1 MQTLARWSTTHR
13 RTVIILWLVVLIASI
28 GTARS
33 LKNQFDNN
41 LTLPHTDAQRA
52 TSLLRE
58 RFPAQAGDIDQIV
71 FHARNGVLTEP
82 ATKSR
87 IDRVLRTVAGLPHV
101 TRVVTPFAVTNAI
114 SPDGRTAFGLV
125 SFDER
130 GDALPTSAVMRV
142 IRAANMAKTFQL
154 DVALGGNAIEESQRP
169 TLGAATLIGI
179 AAAMVVL
186 FLSFGSLF
194 AMGLPIVT
202 ALFGLG
208 TSMGLIAALTHVLS
222 TPDFATELA
231 LLIGLGVGVD
241 YALFVVT
248 RFRDA
253 VESTTDVD
261 QAVVEAMNT
270 AGRSVAFAGST
281 VVIAVLGLF
290 LVGVKLFYGV
300 ALATSLTVLLV
311 LAASLTLLPAL
322 LSLAGARVSRRA
334 TARGTVWRRWIG
346 FIQRWPLGAAAAATG
361 TLLLLT
367 APALGLR
374 LASSD
379 AGNDRPGTTTREAYE
394 LLKRGFGPGFN
405 APLQIAVAVPSRGS
419 ATHVTALRS
428 AIARTPGIAA
438 VAQPVYNQAHNAVS
452 LTVFPQSSPQSSQTY
467 ALVKHLRKVV
477 VPSAVA
483 GSGLTAYVGGFTA
496 SQVDLAHVLSN
507 KLPLFIGVV
516 ILLSA
521 LLLLVVFRSLVI
533 PLQAAFMNLLAMGAS
548 LGVVQAVFE
557 RGWGAGLI
565 GATRSPIEAFIPVIA
580 FAIVFG
586 LSMDYEV
593 FLLSRIHEEW
603 VRSANHSI
611 AVREGLARTGRV
623 VTAAAAVMVV
633 VFASFAASDNH
644 ILKLFGLTL
653 ATAVLLDAVV
663 IRSILLPAVLQL
675 TGRATWAFPGW
686 MNRRLPHLAIEPP
699 IDGTELAAVKEAA

>member
-186 FLSFGSLF
+186 FFSFGSLF

-270 AGRSVAFAGST
+270 AGRSIAFAGST

-346 FIQRWPLGAAAAATG
+346 FIQRWPLAAAAAATG

-419 ATHVTALRS
+419 ETHVTALRS

-699 IDGTELAAVKEAA
+699 IDGAELAAVKEAA